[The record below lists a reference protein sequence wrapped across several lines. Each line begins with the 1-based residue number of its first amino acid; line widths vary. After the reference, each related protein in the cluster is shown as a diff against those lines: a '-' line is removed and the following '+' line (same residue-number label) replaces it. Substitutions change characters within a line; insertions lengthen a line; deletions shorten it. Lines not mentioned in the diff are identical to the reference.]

1 MYVNYPSGKNY
12 LEVTTDN
19 CNLKIRLAN
28 YADGSYSL
36 VLDKNCIPQLINVL
50 TELNKEVA

>member
-12 LEVTTDN
+12 LEVTIN
-19 CNLKIRLAN
+19 NENLKIRLAN

-36 VLDKNCIPQLINVL
+36 VLDKKCIPQLIGVL
-50 TELNKEVA
+50 TELNQEES